1 MNLDELFD
9 YKNQF
14 FSDVLGNEKLIK
26 LVNEDKTLETA
37 PSLMYTQLYP
47 YEYIPDTVEHGYT
60 FICAEVDVQ
69 SGMSR
74 VNNSVR
80 LLYKPVLEIWV
91 LVHKSK
97 LRLPEGGVRFD
108 AICSEIANT
117 INESLFY
124 GIKGLRLY
132 SVKPFSPATDYKG
145 KAMTFVAED
154 INWLNDHT
162 RKIPTNRKR
171 GE

>member
-14 FSDVLGNEKLIK
+14 FSDVLKNERLIK
-26 LVNEDKTLETA
+26 LVNEEKTLETA

-47 YEYIPDTVEHGYT
+47 YEYIPETVEHGYT
-60 FICAEVDVQ
+60 FVCAEVDVQ
-69 SGMSR
+69 AGMSK
-74 VNNSVR
+74 VNNSSR
-80 LLYKPVLEIWV
+80 LFYKPVLEIWV

-97 LRLPEGGVRFD
+97 LRLPEGGIRFD
-108 AICSEIANT
+108 AICSEIANS
-117 INESLFY
+117 INESLLY
-124 GIKGLRLY
+124 GVKGLRLY

-154 INWLNDHT
+154 VNWFYDPN
-162 RKIPTNRKR
+162 RVVPANRKR

>member
-1 MNLDELFD
+1 MNLSEFFD

-14 FSDVLGNEKLIK
+14 FSDVIKNEKLIK
-26 LVNEDKTLETA
+26 LINEDKTLETA
-37 PSLMYTQLYP
+37 ESLMYTQLYP
-47 YEYIPDTVEHGYT
+47 YEYIPETVEHGYS
-60 FICAEVDVQ
+60 FVCCEVGVQ
-69 SGMSR
+69 ASMSR
-74 VNNSVR
+74 TNNSVR
-80 LLYKPVLEIWV
+80 MLYKPVLDIWV

-108 AICSEIANT
+108 AICSEIADT

-145 KAMTFVAED
+145 KVMSFVSDD
-154 INWLNDHT
+154 INWFYDPT
-162 RKIPTNRKR
+162 RPVPANRKR